1 MPNRKQTPEG
11 HVPGAATPNDG
22 RRRNEDLITNPEADT
37 VPMGLDE
44 EGTSQ

>member
-1 MPNRKQTPEG
+1 MPNRKQTPED
-11 HVPGAATPNDG
+11 HVTGAATPNDG
-22 RRRNEDLITNPEADT
+22 QPRNEDIVTNPEADT